1 MLTHT
6 WPWPP
11 PGAGGLAA
19 SSVVRPAGAGV
30 AAGRVF
36 LSAFAF
42 LGVGFALG
50 EAVGDPAGEGDA
62 AFSAGEGDAA
72 FSAGEGDSA
81 GLGD

>member
-1 MLTHT
+1 VLTHT

-11 PGAGGLAA
+11 PGAGGLVA
-19 SSVVRPAGAGV
+19 SSVVRPVGDGLT
-30 AAGRVF
+30 AGRAF

-50 EAVGDPAGEGDA
+50 EAAGDSAGEGDA

-72 FSAGEGDSA
+72 GDS
-81 GLGD
+81 LSVGD